1 MSRIMNL
8 FIFSLACQ
16 LQILAN
22 DFKIPLEDG
31 NQVIIEEVKK
41 SLLLSRKD
49 LEKKTT
55 NELVEICLD
64 YPYIIDCFFY
74 NDLEVGV
81 STEWK
86 LTIIK
91 SDTSRI
97 IYDSSVIGTSK
108 TIGTIGWSPGVYFAL
123 AQVNGQYVSCKF
135 VLSK

>member
-1 MSRIMNL
+1 MSRIIIL

-74 NDLEVGV
+74 NDLEEG
-81 STEWK
+81 
-86 LTIIK
+86 I
-91 SDTSRI
+91 TSRI
-97 IYDSSVIGTSK
+97 INDSSVIGTSK